1 LLFLYLSGSTKE
13 FRSILLAAKDL
24 KAAAIHFLSPNIVFI
39 LAGNQKDYVYAQ
51 TTITV
56 GQSIL
61 VPKSSYQNM
70 HLYIKA
76 TKKAYSNPTSPFYLE
91 TINSVLF
98 TPGKVKFNH
107 SDLLSIV
114 ADIPTF
120 PLKKEVES
128 KINDSIQSSFT
139 LDTPFINLPMAQ
151 ASHIH
156 SVLLDNKRRYFD
168 KARKSA
174 DNAIRIQRGEVLLFS
189 KHDDKELKMN
199 THISE
204 YSTNQLFRN
213 VSYTFSDK
221 AFYLFRWM
229 SQTSPIKEFTII
241 PRDHYC
247 VIEGYDKDL
256 RIKVRTGIRNDL
268 PG

>member
-1 LLFLYLSGSTKE
+1 MYLSGSVKE

-24 KAAAIHFLSPNIVFI
+24 NAAAIHFLSPNIVFI
-39 LAGNQKDYVYAQ
+39 LAGNKRDYVYAT

-61 VPKSSYQNM
+61 IPKSSYRNM

-76 TKKAYSNPTSPFYLE
+76 TKKAYSNPSSPFYLE
-91 TINSVLF
+91 TISSVLF

-107 SDLLSIV
+107 SDLLTIV
-114 ADIPTF
+114 ADLPSY

-128 KINDSIQSSFT
+128 KIKDSIHSSFT
-139 LDTPFINLPMAQ
+139 LETPFLNLPMAQ
-151 ASHIH
+151 ASRIH
-156 SVLLDNKRRYFD
+156 SVLLENKRRYID

-174 DNAIRIQRGEVLLFS
+174 DNAIRIEKGEVLLFS
-189 KHDDKELKMN
+189 AHDEKKLTMRPGI
-199 THISE
+199 TE
-204 YSTNQLFRN
+204 YSINNLFKHS
-213 VSYTFSDK
+213 SYTFSDK

-229 SQTSPIKEFTII
+229 AQTSPVQEFTII
-241 PRDHYC
+241 PRDQYC
-247 VIEGYDKDL
+247 VIEGYNKDL

-268 PG
+268 SI

>member
-1 LLFLYLSGSTKE
+1 LYLSGSIKE

-24 KAAAIHFLSPNIVFI
+24 KAAVIHFLSPNIVFI
-39 LAGNQKDYVYAQ
+39 LAGNKKDYVHAQ
-51 TTITV
+51 TTITI
-56 GQSIL
+56 GQSI
-61 VPKSSYQNM
+61 VIPKSSYHNM

-76 TKKAYSNPTSPFYLE
+76 TRKAYSNPASPFYLE
-91 TINSVLF
+91 TISSVLF

-128 KINDSIQSSFT
+128 KIHDSIQSSFT
-139 LDTPFINLPMAQ
+139 MDTPFINLPMAQ
-151 ASHIH
+151 ASQIH
-156 SVLLDNKRRYFD
+156 SVLLDNKRRYVD

-174 DNAIRIQRGEVLLFS
+174 DNAIRIQGGQVLLFS
-189 KHDDKELKMN
+189 KHDENMLKMN

-204 YSTNQLFRN
+204 YSTNQVFRN
-213 VSYTFSDK
+213 VSYTFTDK
-221 AFYLFRWM
+221 AFYLFRWLA
-229 SQTSPIKEFTII
+229 QTSPIREFTII
-241 PRDHYC
+241 PRDQYC
-247 VIEGYDKDL
+247 VIEGYNKDL

-268 PG
+268 PE

>member
-1 LLFLYLSGSTKE
+1 MLFLYLSGSIKE

-24 KAAAIHFLSPNIVFI
+24 KAAAIHFLSPNVVFI

-51 TTITV
+51 TTITI
-56 GQSIL
+56 GQSI
-61 VPKSSYQNM
+61 VIPKSSYQNM

-76 TKKAYSNPTSPFYLE
+76 TRKAYSNPTSPFYLE
-91 TINSVLF
+91 TISSVLF

-139 LDTPFINLPMAQ
+139 VDTPFLNLPMAQ
-151 ASHIH
+151 ASQIH
-156 SVLLDNKRRYFD
+156 SALLDNKRRYVD

-174 DNAIRIQRGEVLLFS
+174 DNAIRIQGGQVLLFS
-189 KHDDKELKMN
+189 KHDEKMLKMN
-199 THISE
+199 THISD
-204 YSTNQLFRN
+204 YSTNQVFRN
-213 VSYTFSDK
+213 VSYTFTDK
-221 AFYLFRWM
+221 AFYLFRWLA
-229 SQTSPIKEFTII
+229 QTSPIKEFTII
-241 PRDHYC
+241 PRDQYC